1 MSENEEEKEEHPQSS
16 DFPMTGYEAAEE
28 ERRSLENEEHNAH
41 VTSLKEEPSPALA
54 KQQKRDEKRGKQRR
68 SAATDISM
76 AASAWQ
82 VTLFD
87 LDKQLNRQR
96 ALMERMADD
105 IKHLRK
111 QFNQVQRDL
120 AKFQKR
126 MEKIRTTPLSTAKR
140 GKRRG

>member
-1 MSENEEEKEEHPQSS
+1 MSENEEEKEEEHLQSA

-28 ERRSLENEEHNAH
+28 ERRSLENEERNAH
-41 VTSLKEEPSPALA
+41 VTSLKEEPSPAPA
-54 KQQKRDEKRGKQRR
+54 NQQKRDEKRGKQRL
-68 SAATDISM
+68 SATDISM

-105 IKHLRK
+105 IKPLRK

-140 GKRRG
+140 GKRRR

>member
-1 MSENEEEKEEHPQSS
+1 MSESEEQQQSQP
-16 DFPMTGYEAAEE
+16 DLTTAGYEAAEE
-28 ERRSLENEEHNAH
+28 ERQSLEKEEERDAH
-41 VTSLKEEPSPALA
+41 VASQDEESSLKPAE
-54 KQQKRDEKRGKQRR
+54 QQKRDETRVKQRR
-68 SAATDISM
+68 TTTTIGAT
-76 AASAWQ
+76 ASVWQ

-120 AKFQKR
+120 AKFEKR
-126 MEKIRTTPLSTAKR
+126 MRKMRTTTSSSAKGR
-140 GKRRG
+140 KRRG

>member
-1 MSENEEEKEEHPQSS
+1 
-16 DFPMTGYEAAEE
+16 
-28 ERRSLENEEHNAH
+28 
-41 VTSLKEEPSPALA
+41 
-54 KQQKRDEKRGKQRR
+54 
-68 SAATDISM
+68 M

-120 AKFQKR
+120 AKFQKNGENKDDTIINGKKR
-126 MEKIRTTPLSTAKR
+126 KAKR
-140 GKRRG
+140 LELFSVPFRRFFQILLPYSCTDNSSYDSQRGWDETSTNKEHHR

>member
-1 MSENEEEKEEHPQSS
+1 MSESEEEEQYSQSS
-16 DFPMTGYEAAEE
+16 DLPTAGYEAAEE
-28 ERRSLENEEHNAH
+28 ERRSLEQEEEEE
-41 VTSLKEEPSPALA
+41 EEPSPESA
-54 KQQKRDEKRGKQRR
+54 KQQKRDETGGKRRR
-68 SAATDISM
+68 TTSTAVAA

-96 ALMERMADD
+96 TLMERMADD

-126 MEKIRTTPLSTAKR
+126 MDKMRTTASPSTKKGKQR
-140 GKRRG
+140 G